1 MAEPKFTSG
10 VQDLIDRLREEGLA
24 EGRREGEKIVAKAH
38 HKAKQIVDQAYAEA
52 DGIRDKA
59 REEAEHLRKSA
70 QEAVQLAARDTVLSL
85 KSTLSRQFSQR
96 ISELLEET
104 FHEEDFLKQVVLE
117 IAGHTLSEEKKRDAK
132 MEIILPE
139 DVVGLEELRRHP
151 EKVKQGSLGQFMLS
165 TAADQ
170 FRNGVTLRTSEQQ
183 KAGLTIRLIGEDVSI
198 DLSDESITE
207 LLLDHLLPRF
217 RALIEGSIQ

>member
-1 MAEPKFTSG
+1 MAEPKLSSG
-10 VQDLIDRLREEGLA
+10 VQDLINRLREEGLA
-24 EGRREGEKIVAKAH
+24 EGRQEGEKIVSKAH
-38 HKAKQIVDQAYAEA
+38 QKAKQIVDQAYSEAEE
-52 DGIRDKA
+52 IRKEA
-59 REEAEHLRKSA
+59 KEEAEHHRKSA

-85 KSTLSRQFSQR
+85 KSTLTHQFAQR
-96 ISELLEET
+96 IGELLEET
-104 FHEEDFLKQVVLE
+104 FQEEDFLKQVILE
-117 IAGHTLSEEKKRDAK
+117 VAGRALPEEKRDEK

-151 EKVKQGSLGQFMLS
+151 EKVKEGSLGQFMLS

-170 FRNGVTLRTSEQQ
+170 LREGVTLYTSKQQ
-183 KAGLTIRLIGEDVSI
+183 KVGLTIKLVEEDVSI

-207 LLLDHLLPRF
+207 LLLEHLLPRF